1 MLLEDLSWPEV
12 KKLKWSR
19 IIVLFPFGSFEQHG
33 PHLPLGTDVYMPSE
47 LLRRVRTILA
57 TKGVSSVIMPPFYW
71 GVNQVSGLFPGSF
84 VVRPEIMIELM
95 VDLIKS
101 LKKDS
106 FSTLFCV
113 SGHGDALHNRT
124 IFDGVCRGADE
135 SGLNAYFVGA
145 PSFFKRLGIDAAS
158 PRALPTKTE
167 VERKSTYFDVHAG
180 AFETSSM
187 WTVYPDLVRDDL
199 LPTLKSTDFD
209 IEDLTEWRKGGEH
222 ALRKTPR
229 GYLGDPAASSRE
241 LGIRGMSVDATEE
254 HPNRAGVLVIGVDR
268 GSVAH
273 KAGIIVGD
281 ILYEFDGHPLRTPA
295 DLQATLAGHG
305 ATSTIAIKLYRGT
318 SDTTLNARF

>member
-1 MLLEDLSWPEV
+1 MSEQRPADIYSIFQDTIANMTFPDLARAAADRAV
-12 KKLKWSR
+12 
-19 IIVLFPFGSFEQHG
+19 VLWALGVIEQHG

-71 GVNQVSGLFPGSF
+71 GVNQVSGSFPGSF
-84 VVRPEIMIELM
+84 LVRPEIMIELM

-106 FSTLFCV
+106 FSRLFCV
-113 SGHGDALHNRT
+113 TGHGDALHNRT

-145 PSFFKRLGIDAAS
+145 PSFFKRIGIDAAS
-158 PRALPTKTE
+158 PRALPTRTE
-167 VERKSTYFDVHAG
+167 VERNSRYFDVHAG
-180 AFETSSM
+180 EFETSSM
-187 WTVYPDLVRDDL
+187 WAVYPDLVKDEL

-241 LGIRGMSVDATEE
+241 LGERLMAE
-254 HPNRAGVLVIGVDR
+254 HAEI
-268 GSVAH
+268 VAE
-273 KAGIIVGD
+273 A
-281 ILYEFDGHPLRTPA
+281 
-295 DLQATLAGHG
+295 
-305 ATSTIAIKLYRGT
+305 IAAKVT
-318 SDTTLNARF
+318 ASA